1 MIAAIYSRKSTE
13 QIGAN
18 NDEKSVTRQ
27 IEHATLYAR
36 KTGNYAALLP
46 ETLAALNSPKDGCSV
61 ESGVP
66 TGFDGFCSRSMGGW
80 IVHFNGLVH
89 AT

>member
-27 IEHATLYAR
+27 IEHAKLFATKR
-36 KTGNYAALLP
+36 GNYAALLP
-46 ETLAALNSPKDGCSV
+46 ETPRCAQFTQRWLL
-61 ESGVP
+61 
-66 TGFDGFCSRSMGGW
+66 R
-80 IVHFNGLVH
+80 
-89 AT
+89 